1 MGRKRARGQNSS
13 LTFPCVQRPVG
24 EGAPPPPF
32 SQGGGAGGLSA
43 WEVGWGAEGGGPE
56 PEVSDRRR
64 VTVARPPLWPGG
76 WCWGG
81 PGPGRAGL
89 LSVRALSPGASA
101 WLRFSAA
108 LGRAPP
114 TAWAAG
120 SPKTRG
126 TRSTSCPAAPPA
138 AEVTFLA
145 DCPSL
150 LDSPSASDK
159 QLWSCPQGRG
169 GGRGA
174 PPDSPLPPSLHY
186 YASFTHM
193 DPQLTLMLPLRS
205 RTDVQI
211 P

>member
-159 QLWSCPQGRG
+159 QLWSCPRGWG

-193 DPQLTLMLPLRS
+193 DPQLTLMLPHRS